1 MKDYNYYTVT
11 LNNKQLN
18 NGATGGKITYS
29 AVMCGDCLAPLAECS
44 HSYILR
50 QKKERTSK

>member
-50 QKKERTSK
+50 QEKRK